1 MPGANTIDGIVSNLD
16 TTAIVDAIINAERR
30 RVTLMEEQQAS
41 KTDQITVY
49 NSVSAMLLGLK
60 AKVSAMTLPST
71 FDKNKITVS
80 DESFVSAAAS
90 GNVATGSYKI
100 SIDHLA
106 RNHQIASQGFADSN
120 STNIGTG
127 SFKISVGGGSVSTI
141 TIDSTNSTL
150 EGLMQAINNADAGVS
165 ASVIN
170 DGTETNPYRLLLTA
184 EDTGLSNEITITNQ
198 LTGGTAPDFTSS
210 SFDTP
215 ETLDWSAS
223 ATTAVSLGPTA
234 SYSGSTNKTYTFTVQ
249 GSGVN
254 TIGSGDIFVDWTDG
268 TNSGTIN
275 VSQADSEVSLGSGD
289 GAEGLALK
297 FAAGTLVG
305 GDTFQVQ
312 AFSPLVQAAQD
323 AKVSMGSTDGGGSPI
338 TITSPTNT
346 IDTLIPGV
354 TLSLNRQT
362 DLTTPEITITV
373 EKDTASVRQ
382 VIEDFVSQYNEV
394 QERISEYLKYD
405 AETETA
411 GTMQG
416 DTTLI
421 SVQNMLRS
429 LSSTVVQGIDSG
441 YRMLADIGIRTSVL
455 GQLSVVNSSA
465 LTEALNDNLA
475 DVSKLFTSWAESSNS
490 KVTFLGSA
498 NSTKASSGDGYD
510 IQITQAATTGF
521 LRGTV
526 IGDPGV
532 SPLVIGD
539 INDTLKLKV
548 DGIVS
553 DDIVLTNKTYNSF
566 SDLVAE
572 LQSKIDLD
580 SKIGTRGVQVSY
592 VDNGDT
598 GYLKFESSSYGSS
611 SKVEVQAGVTDSA
624 LITLG
629 LAQGTVFAGKDVAG
643 TINGEEAD
651 GLGQLLT
658 GKTGNKT
665 TEGLRLKVELGEDDI
680 SDGVEASIVVIK
692 GIASKFDDLLE
703 SLTRSTEGILASRST
718 AIQKQIDNVTDRI
731 EDEEER
737 LSIRKTSLFKRFYE
751 MEKLLNEFNTQGAFM
766 ETQLSQMS
774 NFWKWN
780 SGSR

>member
-1 MPGANTIDGIVSNLD
+1 MPGLNTIDGIVSNLD
-16 TTAIVDAIINAERR
+16 TTAIVDAIINAERY
-30 RVTLMEEQQAS
+30 RVRLMEGQQAA

-49 NSVSAMLLGLK
+49 NSVSALLLGLK

-80 DESFVSAAAS
+80 DDSFVSAAAS
-90 GNVATGSYKI
+90 GDVATGSYKI

-150 EGLMQAINNADAGVS
+150 DGLMRAINNADAGVS

-170 DGTETNPYRLLLTA
+170 DGTSSSPYRLLLTA
-184 EDTGLSNEITITNQ
+184 ESTGLSSEITITNQ
-198 LTGGTAPDFTSS
+198 LTGGTTPDFTSS

-215 ETLDWSAS
+215 ETLNWSAS
-223 ATTAVSLGPTA
+223 ATTTVSLGPTA

-249 GSGVN
+249 GSGVI

-275 VSQADSEVSLGSGD
+275 VSQADVEVSLGSGD

-305 GDTFQVQ
+305 GDTFQIQ

-338 TITSPTNT
+338 TVTSPTNT
-346 IDTLIPGV
+346 IDSLIPGV
-354 TLSLNRQT
+354 TLSLNRLT

-382 VIEDFVSQYNEV
+382 VIEGFLTQYNEV
-394 QERISEYLKYD
+394 QDRIDEYLKYD
-405 AETETA
+405 AETKSA
-411 GTMQG
+411 GTLQG
-416 DTTLI
+416 DSTLI

-429 LSSTVVQGIDSG
+429 LSSTVVEGLDSG

-455 GQLSVVNSSA
+455 GKLTVVDSSA
-465 LTEALNDNLA
+465 LTEAINNNLA
-475 DVSKLFTSWAESSNS
+475 DVSKLFTNWAQSSNS
-490 KVTFLGSA
+490 KVTFLGA
-498 NSTKASSGDGYD
+498 TNTTLASSSDGYD
-510 IQITQAATTGF
+510 IQITQAATTGY

-526 IGDPGV
+526 IADPGV

-539 INDTLKLKV
+539 TNDTLKLKI
-548 DGIVS
+548 DGLVS

-566 SDLVAE
+566 SDLAAE
-572 LQSKIDLD
+572 LQSKINLD
-580 SKIGTRGVQVSY
+580 SKIGSRGVQVSY
-592 VDNGDT
+592 VDTGDT
-598 GYLKFESSSYGSS
+598 GYLKIESSSYGSS
-611 SKVEVQAGVTDSA
+611 SKVEVQAGATDSA

-629 LAQGTVFAGKDVAG
+629 LAQGTVFAGSDVAG

-651 GLGQLLT
+651 GLGQILT
-658 GKTGNKT
+658 GKTGNAT
-665 TEGLRLKVELGEDDI
+665 TEGLRLKIELGESDI
-680 SDGVEASIVVIK
+680 SDGVEASIVVVK
-692 GIASKFDDLLE
+692 GIASKFDALLE
-703 SLTRSTEGILASRST
+703 RLTRSTEGLLASRST
-718 AIQKQIDNVTDRI
+718 AIQKQIDYVTDRI
-731 EDEEER
+731 EDEEKR
-737 LSIRKTSLFKRFYE
+737 LAIRRTALFKRFYE
-751 MEKLLNEFNTQGAFM
+751 MEKLLNEFSTQGAFL

-774 NFWKWN
+774 NYWKWN
-780 SGSR
+780 SN

>member
-1 MPGANTIDGIVSNLD
+1 MPGLNTIDGIVSNLD
-16 TTAIVDAIINAERR
+16 TTAIVDAIINAERY
-30 RVTLMEEQQAS
+30 RVRLMEGQQAA

-49 NSVSAMLLGLK
+49 NSVSALLLGLK

-80 DESFVSAAAS
+80 DDSFVSAAAS
-90 GNVATGSYKI
+90 GDVATGSYKI

-150 EGLMQAINNADAGVS
+150 DGLMRAINNADAGVS

-170 DGTETNPYRLLLTA
+170 DGTSSSPYRLLLTA
-184 EDTGLSNEITITNQ
+184 ESTGLSSEITITNQ
-198 LTGGTAPDFTSS
+198 LTGGTTPDFTSS

-215 ETLDWSAS
+215 ETLNWSAS
-223 ATTAVSLGPTA
+223 ATTTVSLGPTA

-249 GSGVN
+249 GSGVI

-275 VSQADSEVSLGSGD
+275 VSQADVEVSLGSGD

-305 GDTFQVQ
+305 GDTFQIQ

-338 TITSPTNT
+338 TVTSPTNT
-346 IDTLIPGV
+346 IDSLIPGV
-354 TLSLNRQT
+354 TLSLNRLT

-382 VIEDFVSQYNEV
+382 VIEGFLTQYNEV
-394 QERISEYLKYD
+394 QDRIDEYLKYD
-405 AETETA
+405 AETKSA
-411 GTMQG
+411 GTLQG
-416 DTTLI
+416 DSTLI

-429 LSSTVVQGIDSG
+429 LSSTVVEGLDSG

-455 GQLSVVNSSA
+455 GKLTVVDSSA
-465 LTEALNDNLA
+465 LTEAINNNLA
-475 DVSKLFTSWAESSNS
+475 DVSKLFTNWAQSSNS
-490 KVTFLGSA
+490 KVTFLGA
-498 NSTKASSGDGYD
+498 TNTTLASSSDGYD
-510 IQITQAATTGF
+510 IQITQAATTGY

-526 IGDPGV
+526 IADPGV

-539 INDTLKLKV
+539 TNDTLKLKI
-548 DGIVS
+548 DGLVS

-566 SDLVAE
+566 SDLAAE
-572 LQSKIDLD
+572 LQSKINLD
-580 SKIGTRGVQVSY
+580 SKIGSRGVQVSY
-592 VDNGDT
+592 VDTGDT
-598 GYLKFESSSYGSS
+598 GYLKIESSSYGSS
-611 SKVEVQAGVTDSA
+611 SKVEVQAGATDSA

-629 LAQGTVFAGKDVAG
+629 LAQGTVFAGSDVAG

-651 GLGQLLT
+651 GLGQILT
-658 GKTGNKT
+658 GKTGNAT
-665 TEGLRLKVELGEDDI
+665 TEGLRLKIELGESDI
-680 SDGVEASIVVIK
+680 SDGVEASIVVVK
-692 GIASKFDDLLE
+692 GIASKFDALLE
-703 SLTRSTEGILASRST
+703 RLTRSTEGLLASRST
-718 AIQKQIDNVTDRI
+718 AIQKQIDYVTDRI
-731 EDEEER
+731 EDEEKR
-737 LSIRKTSLFKRFYE
+737 LSIRRTALFKRFYE
-751 MEKLLNEFNTQGAFM
+751 MEKLLNEFSTQGAFL

-774 NFWKWN
+774 NYWKWN
-780 SGSR
+780 SN

>member
-1 MPGANTIDGIVSNLD
+1 MPGLNTIDGIVSNLD
-16 TTAIVDAIINAERR
+16 TTAIVDAIINAERY
-30 RVTLMEEQQAS
+30 RVRLMEGQQAA

-49 NSVSAMLLGLK
+49 NSVSALLLGLK

-80 DESFVSAAAS
+80 DDSFVSAAAS
-90 GNVATGSYKI
+90 GDVATGSYKI

-150 EGLMQAINNADAGVS
+150 DGLMRAINNADAGVS

-170 DGTETNPYRLLLTA
+170 DGTSSSPYRLLLTA
-184 EDTGLSNEITITNQ
+184 ESTGLSSEITITNQ
-198 LTGGTAPDFTSS
+198 LTGGTTPDFTSS

-215 ETLDWSAS
+215 ETLNWSAS
-223 ATTAVSLGPTA
+223 ATTTVSLGPTA

-249 GSGVN
+249 GSGVI

-275 VSQADSEVSLGSGD
+275 VSQADVEVSLGSGD

-305 GDTFQVQ
+305 GDTFQIQ

-338 TITSPTNT
+338 TVTSPTNT
-346 IDTLIPGV
+346 IDSLIPGV
-354 TLSLNRQT
+354 TLSLNRLT

-382 VIEDFVSQYNEV
+382 VIEGFLTQYNEV
-394 QERISEYLKYD
+394 QDRIDEYLKYD
-405 AETETA
+405 AETKSA
-411 GTMQG
+411 GTLQG
-416 DTTLI
+416 DSTLI

-429 LSSTVVQGIDSG
+429 LSSTVVKGLDSG

-455 GQLSVVNSSA
+455 GKLTVVDSSA
-465 LTEALNDNLA
+465 LTEAINNNLA
-475 DVSKLFTSWAESSNS
+475 DVSKLFTNWAQSSNS
-490 KVTFLGSA
+490 KVTFLGA
-498 NSTKASSGDGYD
+498 TNTTLASSSDGYD
-510 IQITQAATTGF
+510 IQITQAATTGY

-526 IGDPGV
+526 IADPGV

-539 INDTLKLKV
+539 TNDTLKLKI
-548 DGIVS
+548 DGLVS

-566 SDLVAE
+566 SDLAAE
-572 LQSKIDLD
+572 LQSKINLD
-580 SKIGTRGVQVSY
+580 SKIGSRGVQVSY
-592 VDNGDT
+592 VDTGDT
-598 GYLKFESSSYGSS
+598 GYLKIESSSYGSS
-611 SKVEVQAGVTDSA
+611 SKVEVQAGATDSA

-629 LAQGTVFAGKDVAG
+629 LAQGTVFAGSDVAG

-651 GLGQLLT
+651 GLGQILT
-658 GKTGNKT
+658 GKTGNAT
-665 TEGLRLKVELGEDDI
+665 TEGLRLKIELGESDI
-680 SDGVEASIVVIK
+680 SDGVEASIVVVK
-692 GIASKFDDLLE
+692 GIASKFDALLE
-703 SLTRSTEGILASRST
+703 RLTRSTEGLLASRST
-718 AIQKQIDNVTDRI
+718 AIQKQIDYVTDRI
-731 EDEEER
+731 EDEEKR
-737 LSIRKTSLFKRFYE
+737 LSIRRTALFKRFYE
-751 MEKLLNEFNTQGAFM
+751 MEKLLNEFSTQGAFL

-774 NFWKWN
+774 NYWKWN
-780 SGSR
+780 SN

>member
-1 MPGANTIDGIVSNLD
+1 MPGINTIDGIVSNLD
-16 TTAIVDAIINAERR
+16 TTAIVDAIINAERY
-30 RVTLMEEQQAS
+30 RVRFMEGQQAA

-49 NSVSAMLLGLK
+49 NSVSALLLGLK

-80 DESFVSAAAS
+80 DDSFVSAAAS

-106 RNHQIASQGFADSN
+106 RNHQIASQGFVDSN

-150 EGLMQAINNADAGVS
+150 DGLMRAINNADAGVS

-170 DGTETNPYRLLLTA
+170 DGTSSSPYRLLLTA
-184 EDTGLSNEITITNQ
+184 ESTGLSSEITITNQ
-198 LTGGTAPDFTSS
+198 LTGGTTPDFTSS

-215 ETLDWSAS
+215 ETLNWSAS
-223 ATTAVSLGPTA
+223 ATTTVSLGPTA

-249 GSGVN
+249 GSGVI

-275 VSQADSEVSLGSGD
+275 VSQADVEVSLGSGD

-305 GDTFQVQ
+305 GDTFQIQ

-338 TITSPTNT
+338 TVTSPTNT
-346 IDTLIPGV
+346 IDSLIPGV
-354 TLSLNRQT
+354 TLSLNRLT

-382 VIEDFVSQYNEV
+382 VIEGFLTQYNEV
-394 QERISEYLKYD
+394 QDRIDEYLKYD
-405 AETETA
+405 AETKSA
-411 GTMQG
+411 GTLQG
-416 DTTLI
+416 DSTLI

-429 LSSTVVQGIDSG
+429 LSSTVVEGLDSG

-455 GQLSVVNSSA
+455 GKLTVVDSSA
-465 LTEALNDNLA
+465 LTEAINNNLA
-475 DVSKLFTSWAESSNS
+475 DVSKLFTNWAQSSNS
-490 KVTFLGSA
+490 KVTFLGA
-498 NSTKASSGDGYD
+498 TNTTLASSSDGYD
-510 IQITQAATTGF
+510 IQITQAATTGY

-526 IGDPGV
+526 IADPGV

-539 INDTLKLKV
+539 TNDTLKLKI
-548 DGIVS
+548 DGLVS

-566 SDLVAE
+566 SDLAAE
-572 LQSKIDLD
+572 LQSKINLD
-580 SKIGTRGVQVSY
+580 SKIGSRGVQVSY
-592 VDNGDT
+592 VDTGDT
-598 GYLKFESSSYGSS
+598 GYLKIESSSYGSS
-611 SKVEVQAGVTDSA
+611 SKVEVQAGATDSA

-629 LAQGTVFAGKDVAG
+629 LAQGTVFAGSDVAG

-651 GLGQLLT
+651 GLGQILT
-658 GKTGNKT
+658 GKTGNAT
-665 TEGLRLKVELGEDDI
+665 TEGLRLKIELGESDI
-680 SDGVEASIVVIK
+680 SDGVEASIVVVK
-692 GIASKFDDLLE
+692 GIASKFDALLE
-703 SLTRSTEGILASRST
+703 RLTRSTEGLLASRST
-718 AIQKQIDNVTDRI
+718 AIQKQIDYVTDRI
-731 EDEEER
+731 EDEEKR
-737 LSIRKTSLFKRFYE
+737 LSIRRTALFKRFYE
-751 MEKLLNEFNTQGAFM
+751 MEKLLNEFSTQGAFL

-774 NFWKWN
+774 NYWKWN
-780 SGSR
+780 SN

>member
-1 MPGANTIDGIVSNLD
+1 MPGINTIDGIVSNLD
-16 TTAIVDAIINAERR
+16 TTAIVDAIINAERY
-30 RVTLMEEQQAS
+30 RVRFMEGQQAA

-49 NSVSAMLLGLK
+49 NSVSALLLGLK

-80 DESFVSAAAS
+80 DDSFVSAAAS

-150 EGLMQAINNADAGVS
+150 DGLMRAINNADAGVS

-170 DGTETNPYRLLLTA
+170 DGTSSSPYRLLLTA
-184 EDTGLSNEITITNQ
+184 ESTGLSSEITITNQ
-198 LTGGTAPDFTSS
+198 LTGGTTPDFTSS

-215 ETLDWSAS
+215 ETLNWSAS
-223 ATTAVSLGPTA
+223 ATTTVSLGPTA

-249 GSGVN
+249 GSGVK

-275 VSQADSEVSLGSGD
+275 VSQADVEVSLGSGD

-305 GDTFQVQ
+305 GDTFQIQ

-338 TITSPTNT
+338 TVTSPTNT
-346 IDTLIPGV
+346 IDSLIPGV
-354 TLSLNRQT
+354 TLSLNRLT

-382 VIEDFVSQYNEV
+382 VIEGFLTQYNEV
-394 QERISEYLKYD
+394 QDRIDEYLKYD
-405 AETETA
+405 AETKSA
-411 GTMQG
+411 GTLQG
-416 DTTLI
+416 DSTLI

-429 LSSTVVQGIDSG
+429 LSSTVVKGLDSG

-455 GQLSVVNSSA
+455 GKLTVVDSSA
-465 LTEALNDNLA
+465 LTEAINNNLA
-475 DVSKLFTSWAESSNS
+475 DVSKLFTNWAQSSNS
-490 KVTFLGSA
+490 KVTFLGA
-498 NSTKASSGDGYD
+498 TNTTLASSSDGYD
-510 IQITQAATTGF
+510 IQITQAATTGY

-526 IGDPGV
+526 IADPGV

-539 INDTLKLKV
+539 TNDTLKLKI
-548 DGIVS
+548 DGLVS

-566 SDLVAE
+566 SDLAAE
-572 LQSKIDLD
+572 LQSKINLD
-580 SKIGTRGVQVSY
+580 SKIGSRGVQVSY
-592 VDNGDT
+592 VDTGDT
-598 GYLKFESSSYGSS
+598 GYLKIESSSYGSS
-611 SKVEVQAGVTDSA
+611 SKVEVQAGATDSA

-629 LAQGTVFAGKDVAG
+629 LAQGTVFAGSDVAG

-651 GLGQLLT
+651 GLGQILT
-658 GKTGNKT
+658 GKTGNAT
-665 TEGLRLKVELGEDDI
+665 TEGLRLKIELGESDI
-680 SDGVEASIVVIK
+680 SDGVEASIVVVK
-692 GIASKFDDLLE
+692 GIASKFDALLE
-703 SLTRSTEGILASRST
+703 RLTRSTEGLLASRST
-718 AIQKQIDNVTDRI
+718 AIQKQIDYVTDRI
-731 EDEEER
+731 EDEEKR
-737 LSIRKTSLFKRFYE
+737 LSIRRTALFKRFYE
-751 MEKLLNEFNTQGAFM
+751 MEKLLNEFSTQGAFL

-774 NFWKWN
+774 NYWKWN
-780 SGSR
+780 SN